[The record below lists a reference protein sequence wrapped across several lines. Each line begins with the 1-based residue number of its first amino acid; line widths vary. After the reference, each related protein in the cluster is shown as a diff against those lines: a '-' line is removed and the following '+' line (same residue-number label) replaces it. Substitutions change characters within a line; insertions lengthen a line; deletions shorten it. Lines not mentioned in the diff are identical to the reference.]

1 MAFRFKG
8 GYSAPG
14 VGTVNARKKTKTGPG
29 PAPAGTKKV
38 KARPPQIVTTSP
50 SGQATTQGFPSPR
63 AAQAARKRS
72 GVQRARVR
80 RIERQQAS
88 ALGFH
93 RRSQQRAS
101 QAAAQPSLAA
111 LSKRNAPMT
120 TKTVISSRAG
130 TVASAQGSQ
139 PHSVPSPSYKPPKF
153 QGAKTAGTPSIKELQ
168 VADKQGTIR
177 LNKRG
182 YVTTPAVRSV
192 SSSLKR
198 LGSKARRSNESLPGL
213 TPQQSKNARTVLRR
227 GVKADATKKELL
239 AAAETGLVEAPNFEN
254 PAGGDADSEGWRQ
267 ERTSIYGT
275 GPTGP
280 RNVKASAKRFF
291 EEIRTDSGAAT
302 APTAGLAAQAAQGSA
317 FPERY
322 DERRPEANAIV
333 KAFERGG
340 LKPAQ
345 QRKLAQ
351 TQVKARKLG
360 LNVSGA
366 SSLGP
371 APPRVVKKFKAAV
384 TAMKQIDAKHFEYQ
398 WGGGHTGVAGE
409 PVGGPGPGFD
419 CSGAVSAMLHSVGA
433 LDTPLTSGD
442 MGQALKPGPG
452 AITVFYNSVHT
463 FAYIPALKKYWGTST
478 SNVGGGAGFFP
489 KSVGD
494 AEVASGNSAGSYAVG
509 HVPGLGKKQA
519 AQMGVN
525 NLGPGAQPF
534 PGMTVSPGGTTATIN
549 PSSGTTQEKAGFSKS
564 PIKLTQNQKAHR
576 TLKKLAQ
583 LGAGV
588 GPKAEVSSEDKAS
601 ILAGLE
607 RKYGKKAA

>member
-1 MAFRFKG
+1 MPFRFKG
-8 GYSAPG
+8 GYSTPS
-14 VGTVNARKKTKTGPG
+14 GTTTTGRRGAKTSTAKRP
-29 PAPAGTKKV
+29 PAGTKRI
-38 KARPPQIVTTSP
+38 KAPTIATVPVVTTS
-50 SGQATTQGFPSPR
+50 STGHVTTQNYPSPR
-63 AAQAARKRS
+63 AASRAKRQARS
-72 GVQRARVR
+72 SQRRVR
-80 RIERQQAS
+80 RIEAQQAS

-93 RRSQQRAS
+93 RRTQRRAS
-101 QAAAQPSLAA
+101 EATPRIPESHAKLAA
-111 LSKRNAPMT
+111 LGARSVSGT
-120 TKTVISSRAG
+120 TRA
-130 TVASAQGSQ
+130 ADN
-139 PHSVPSPSYKPPKF
+139 PPRPPSYKPPKF
-153 QGAKTAGTPSIKELQ
+153 QGAKTAGTPSLKELQ
-168 VADKQGTIR
+168 VASSRGQLRTNRK
-177 LNKRG
+177 G
-182 YVTTPAVRSV
+182 YVTTPAVRKV
-192 SSSLKR
+192 SGTLKR
-198 LGSKARRSNESLPGL
+198 LESKAAPSAARLPGL
-213 TPQQSKNARTVLRR
+213 TPQQSKVARTVLRR

-254 PAGGDADSEGWRQ
+254 PAGGDLDSEGWRQ

-275 GPTGP
+275 GATGP
-280 RNVKASAKRFF
+280 RNVKASASRFYK
-291 EEIRTDSGAAT
+291 ELRTDPGTSEAAT
-302 APTAGLAAQAAQGSA
+302 AGQLAQAAQGSA

-322 DERRPEANAIV
+322 DERKSEANAIV

-340 LKPAQ
+340 LKPKQ

-433 LDTPLTSGD
+433 LDTPLTSGN

-478 SNVGGGAGFFP
+478 SNAGGGAGFFP

-534 PGMTVSPGGTTATIN
+534 PGMTVSPSGTTATIN
-549 PSSGTTQEKAGFSKS
+549 PSSGTTQEKAGFSAS
-564 PIKLTQNQKAHR
+564 PIKLTRAQKAHR

-583 LGAGV
+583 LGAGINADKQAV
-588 GPKAEVSSEDKAS
+588 MEDKGA
-601 ILAGLE
+601 ILKQLE
-607 RKYGKKAA
+607 ATYGKKAA